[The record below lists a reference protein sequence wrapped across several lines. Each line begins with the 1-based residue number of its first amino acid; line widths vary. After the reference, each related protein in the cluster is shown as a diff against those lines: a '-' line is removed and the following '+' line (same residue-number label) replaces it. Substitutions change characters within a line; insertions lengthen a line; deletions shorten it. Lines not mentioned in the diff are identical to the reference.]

1 MNNISSRTTIDYAD
15 TAAEAVRALI
25 HLTHGQRALSEPAEL
40 DRLVAEL
47 AVMAGRLPQLLR
59 QLRGWLHV
67 EQHAG
72 RLCSDDTTHPARI
85 VDRATDRL
93 AEAGHAA
100 DDLGSALDD
109 AHQLLA
115 HLAATETERSHKPG
129 QSDASAGIASR
140 DGRAETV
147 ATSGHFAG
155 RQRAGLMAASGQKPM
170 SLDTG
175 RPIVVAMPGR
185 NCQYTDMDMQLP
197 EGLLKSDGDPPKD
210 RLAATAAQG
219 ISTALVSNEC
229 RHGAAALG
237 RDR

>member
-100 DDLGSALDD
+100 DDLGSALDH

-170 SLDTG
+170 SLNRTDLPGETTKTS
-175 RPIVVAMPGR
+175 RTVRREPIA
-185 NCQYTDMDMQLP
+185 
-197 EGLLKSDGDPPKD
+197 EDP
-210 RLAATAAQG
+210 RW
-219 ISTALVSNEC
+219 SSVWEC
-229 RHGAAALG
+229 RC
-237 RDR
+237 